1 MLTDRSEPLKD
12 KDDEFVKT
20 SKKWFEQMSNSMA
33 GYLRNTAKSAVNGDL
48 ESYIIMAI
56 GKYLKLDNNVTLTDI
71 YVSHIL
77 QRLGTSQSFGRELD
91 DAFASVIIA
100 KCGRSVL
107 EELKKWTD
115 DPHFKFP
122 EWIMPGM
129 RFVTETNLSKAV
141 PLYDYINQMNQKMWL
156 SSAIYD
162 KNVPTSKVQMQALK
176 ACMEFQYMEE
186 NEEKKRKKKKRRN
199 NKKESGFQNKKT
211 KLDSNQYTGEKGRAE
226 IGLTKKFQ
234 KLQKK
239 DIVV

>member
-33 GYLRNTAKSAVNGDL
+33 GYLRNTAINGDL

-77 QRLGTSQSFGRELD
+77 QRLGTPQSFGRELD

-122 EWIMPGM
+122 EWITPGM
-129 RFVTETNLSKAV
+129 RFVMETNLSKAV

-156 SSAIYD
+156 SSAIYN

-186 NEEKKRKKKKRRN
+186 NEEKKKKRRN
-199 NKKESGFQNKKT
+199 NKKESGPQNKKT
-211 KLDSNQYTGEKGRAE
+211 KLDSDQYAGEEGCAE

-239 DIVV
+239 NIVV